1 MSIRIVTFIISGTLL
16 LAGVLSA
23 GTLERESFSFPK
35 DDVEKLIIRADLGA
49 GRFTINPADMAEIF
63 KADVEYDGRR
73 LRVFADY
80 EKEAGTGY
88 LDFGSDLSWKKE
100 FDTEDNLWD
109 ITLSTRYPAEM
120 EIDVSACE
128 ADFDLGGIPIT
139 YLDFDLGAADGKLDF
154 SKPNPEVVTK
164 VEFDAGA
171 GKFEISNLG
180 NLNFKRLYLD
190 GGAGKFE
197 IDFSGKYT
205 IRSKAKISL
214 GLSSTVIYIPRNL
227 PFSIEA
233 DDNFLSS
240 IDFDELEKYEI
251 DEGYYETE
259 DFESSSYG
267 LELEV
272 DVGVGSVE
280 FRWAD

>member
-1 MSIRIVTFIISGTLL
+1 MSIRILMTMLWFSLL
-16 LAGVLSA
+16 LAGMISA
-23 GTLERESFSFPK
+23 ADLENKSFVFPGDK
-35 DDVEKLIIRADLGA
+35 VEKLIIRADLGA
-49 GRFTINPADMAEIF
+49 GRFDVNTADMTEIF
-63 KADVEYDGRR
+63 KADVEYDPRR
-73 LRVFADY
+73 LRVYADY
-80 EKEAGTGY
+80 EKEDGIGY
-88 LDFGSDLSWKKE
+88 LDFGSDLNWKKNIE
-100 FDTEDNLWD
+100 GEENIWD

-120 EIDVSACE
+120 EIDVSACK

-139 YLDFDLGAADGKLDF
+139 YIDFDLGAADGKLDF
-154 SKPNPEVVTK
+154 SKPNPEVVARA
-164 VEFDAGA
+164 ELDAGA
-171 GKFEISNLG
+171 GKLQISNLG

-205 IRSKAKISL
+205 MRSKAKISL

-240 IDFDELEKYEI
+240 IDFDEFEQYEI
-251 DEGYYETE
+251 DKGYYETE
-259 DFESSSYG
+259 DFESSDYG
-267 LELEV
+267 LEIQV

>member
-1 MSIRIVTFIISGTLL
+1 MFVRISIAVISVILIISGALS
-16 LAGVLSA
+16 AGVL
-23 GTLERESFSFPK
+23 EKESFIFPK
-35 DDVEKLIIRADLGA
+35 DDIEKVVIHADLGA
-49 GRFTINPADMAEIF
+49 GRFSIKPADMEEIF
-63 KADVEYDGRR
+63 KADVEYSARR

-80 EKEAGTGY
+80 EKEGGTGY
-88 LDFGSDLSWKKE
+88 IDFGSDLSWKKE
-100 FDTEDNLWD
+100 FDTKDNMWD
-109 ITLSTRYPAEM
+109 IILSNRYPAEM
-120 EIDVSACE
+120 EIDISACE

-154 SKPNPEVVTK
+154 SKPNPDIADK
-164 VEFDAGA
+164 VNFDAGA

-180 NLNFKRLYLD
+180 NLNFRRLYLD

-205 IRSKAKISL
+205 MRSRAKISL
-214 GLSSTVIYIPRNL
+214 GLASTVIYIPRGV

-233 DDNFLSS
+233 DDSFLSS
-240 IDFDELEKYEI
+240 MDFDELEQFEVDKGFYES
-251 DEGYYETE
+251 DDY
-259 DFESSSYG
+259 ESSDIG

-272 DVGVGSVE
+272 NVGVGSVE